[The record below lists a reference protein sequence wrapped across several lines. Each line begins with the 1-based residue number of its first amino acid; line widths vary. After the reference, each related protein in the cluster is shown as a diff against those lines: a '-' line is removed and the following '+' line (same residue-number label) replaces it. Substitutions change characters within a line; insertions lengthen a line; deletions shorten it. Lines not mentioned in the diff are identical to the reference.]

1 MHEEYAHALAAGGN
15 APAAFVTQPNWAP
28 WTHAQAFKPWRCEPD
43 GGNLVLADGRTPL
56 ICTSNSPQ
64 LFYYST
70 TLNAS
75 CPSCDL
81 AARITT
87 VARRQP
93 PPHFVSVYGGLQ
105 ANGGVEIKSP
115 RNFWTLIRDTVSRL
129 DESIVPVGA
138 AEMARLARE
147 AAALRKPQ

>member
-28 WTHAQAFKPWRCEPD
+28 WTHAQAYKPWRCEPD

-87 VARRQP
+87 AARRQP
-93 PPHFVSVYGGLQ
+93 RPHFVSVYGGLQ

-115 RNFWTLIRDTVSRL
+115 RNFWPLIRDTVSRL
-129 DESIVPVGA
+129 GDDIVPVGA

-147 AAALRKPQ
+147 AAALRDPQ

>member
-28 WTHAQAFKPWRCEPD
+28 WTHAQAYKPWRCEPD

-81 AARITT
+81 AARIEK
-87 VARRQP
+87 AAKKHP
-93 PPHFVSVYGGLQ
+93 PPFFVLVYGGLQ
-105 ANGGVEIKSP
+105 AFGGVETASP
-115 RNFWTLIRDTVSRL
+115 LNFFTLQSDAVERL
-129 DESIVPVGA
+129 GSEFVTVGA
-138 AEMARLARE
+138 SELARLARE
-147 AAALRKPQ
+147 AHA